1 LGLLEDLGQSPVG
14 LDSSVFIYFIDEHPL
29 YLPIVDPLFYA
40 LDTGLLQAATSAL
53 TLLETLVQPVRM
65 EKWGLVGR
73 YEEILTDSRGLELV
87 AIDLELL
94 RAAAHIRATTK
105 VKTPDALQIAS
116 AQSAGCRVFVTND
129 NRLPS
134 IPGLRILQLD
144 SYLAELSSD

>member
-1 LGLLEDLGQSPVG
+1 LGLLEDVGEGPVA
-14 LDSSVFIYFIDEHPL
+14 LDSSVFIYFIEEHPR
-29 YLPIVDPLFYA
+29 YLPIVDPLFHA
-40 LDTGLLQAATSAL
+40 LEVGLLLAATSTL
-53 TLLETLVQPVRM
+53 TLLETLVQPVRLGN
-65 EKWGLVGR
+65 KRLADR

-94 RAAAHIRATTK
+94 RAAAHVRAVTR

-134 IPGLRILQLD
+134 IPGFRILQLD
-144 SYLAELSSD
+144 AYLEN